1 MDFMISKAGTSPSGA
16 ASSPSAHLLAA
27 AIFKPD
33 TYKVYQPLSRM
44 LSDVMS
50 TFYHVNVPEK
60 LGMVFKMHAT
70 MRVSFKRHDHYP
82 EAVLTICLVAC

>member
-1 MDFMISKAGTSPSGA
+1 MISKAGTSPSEA
-16 ASSPSAHLLAA
+16 ASSASTHLLAA
-27 AIFKPD
+27 AIFKPEV
-33 TYKVYQPLSRM
+33 YKVYQPLSRM

-70 MRVSFKRHDHYP
+70 MRVSFKHHDPHP
-82 EAVLTICLVAC
+82 QAMLTFCLVAC